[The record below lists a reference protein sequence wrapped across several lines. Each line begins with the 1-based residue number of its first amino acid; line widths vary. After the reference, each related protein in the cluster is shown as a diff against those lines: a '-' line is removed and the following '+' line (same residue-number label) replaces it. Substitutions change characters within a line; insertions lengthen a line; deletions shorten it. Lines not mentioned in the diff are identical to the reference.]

1 MQNLKLLDYTKK
13 RLDGMYLVIYAIKNN
28 INIKKAKVDVYT
40 LVGVN
45 RKGLRDLVG
54 IYQDR
59 PLNNRYWLD
68 IFESLKSR
76 GLNEVLFL
84 AVDDNKN
91 LKRTAKIA
99 FPMINFVDSLT
110 FVISKFDKYTSEK
123 YARKVASRLY
133 KLYSQ
138 TTLNKF
144 KNEFNCF
151 KENYNNAIHQKLI
164 TKYLSNLEGY
174 YKYSANIRNLLF
186 KPSANTRIY
195 DRIRLSFK
203 SNENYIMD
211 LNEIYGID
219 ISKDQVAKFADTIT
233 TTVEKWLSRPLKK
246 LYVFTYANCLY
257 IPVMNELK
265 SEKKAF
271 YIIIGVDVNWIKDIL
286 GIWCDKTESATFW
299 TSVFEDIKARGVE
312 DILYTTSDGIAGFK
326 GSLETVFPKT
336 QAQRCVVHL
345 ARNLYKICPQKQASQ
360 VMQGFKTIY
369 SASCLEI
376 AQIELENFKKKF
388 TDMPKV
394 ITKVEEYMQYI
405 DPLFELPYEIRKA
418 IYTSNSIESVN
429 SALRKVTN
437 GEGSFSSEESVY
449 KVLYLRVQELQKKWK
464 RPIPNWNKISIQL
477 AELFGER
484 YTKYL
489 DI

>member
-1 MQNLKLLDYTKK
+1 M
-13 RLDGMYLVIYAIKNN
+13 
-28 INIKKAKVDVYT
+28 
-40 LVGVN
+40 
-45 RKGLRDLVG
+45 
-54 IYQDR
+54 
-59 PLNNRYWLD
+59 
-68 IFESLKSR
+68 
-76 GLNEVLFL
+76 
-84 AVDDNKN
+84 DDNLTKM
-91 LKRTAKIA
+91 LVEEAKR
-99 FPMINFVDSLT
+99 
-110 FVISKFDKYTSEK
+110 
-123 YARKVASRLY
+123 
-133 KLYSQ
+133 
-138 TTLNKF
+138 KF
-144 KNEFNCF
+144 KNGEIKSGTDVEDFMDNLFQPVLQGLLNTELDNMLNYDRYAHNSKTDNSRNGFCKEKKVQTRYGTVTLKTPRDRNGDF
-151 KENYNNAIHQKLI
+151 KPIIVPKGENKLGKFEEI
-164 TKYLSNLEGY
+164 VLSLCAKGMSYRDISNLL
-174 YKYSANIRNLLF
+174 K
-186 KPSANTRIY
+186 
-195 DRIRLSFK
+195 
-203 SNENYIMD
+203 
-211 LNEIYGID
+211 EIYGVN

-246 LYVFTYANCLY
+246 LYVFTYADCLY
-257 IPVMNELK
+257 IPVMSELK

-271 YIIIGVDVNWIKDIL
+271 YVIIGVDVNGIKDIL

-345 ARNLYKICPQKQASQ
+345 ARNLYKICPKKQANQ

-369 SASCLEI
+369 SASCLEE

-388 TDMPKV
+388 SNMPKV

-405 DPLFELPYEIRKA
+405 EPLFELPDEIRKA

-437 GEGSFSSEESVY
+437 GKGSFSSEESVY
-449 KVLYLRVQELQKKWK
+449 KVLYLRVKELQEKWK

-477 AELFGER
+477 AELFGDR

-489 DI
+489 EI

>member
-1 MQNLKLLDYTKK
+1 MDDNLTKMLVEEAKRKFENGEIKSGTDVEDFIDNLFQPVLQGLLNTE
-13 RLDGMYLVIYAIKNN
+13 LDNMLNYDRYAHNSKT
-28 INIKKAKVDVYT
+28 D
-40 LVGVN
+40 
-45 RKGLRDLVG
+45 
-54 IYQDR
+54 
-59 PLNNRYWLD
+59 NNRNGFCKEKKVQTRYGTITLKTPRDRNGDFEPIVVPKGENKLGKFEEIVLSLCAKGMSYRD
-68 IFESLKSR
+68 I
-76 GLNEVLFL
+76 
-84 AVDDNKN
+84 
-91 LKRTAKIA
+91 
-99 FPMINFVDSLT
+99 
-110 FVISKFDKYTSEK
+110 
-123 YARKVASRLY
+123 
-133 KLYSQ
+133 
-138 TTLNKF
+138 
-144 KNEFNCF
+144 
-151 KENYNNAIHQKLI
+151 
-164 TKYLSNLEGY
+164 SNLL
-174 YKYSANIRNLLF
+174 K
-186 KPSANTRIY
+186 
-195 DRIRLSFK
+195 
-203 SNENYIMD
+203 
-211 LNEIYGID
+211 EIYGVD

-246 LYVFTYANCLY
+246 LYVFTYADCLY

-271 YIIIGVDVNWIKDIL
+271 YVIIGVDVSGIKDIL

-312 DILYTTSDGIAGFK
+312 DILYTTSDGIAVFK

-336 QAQRCVVHL
+336 QTQRCVVHL
-345 ARNLYKICPQKQASQ
+345 ARNLYKICPKKQASQ

-369 SASCLEI
+369 SASCLEV

-405 DPLFELPYEIRKA
+405 EPLFELPDEIRKA

-437 GEGSFSSEESVY
+437 GKGSFSSEESVY
-449 KVLYLRVQELQKKWK
+449 KILYLRVQELQEKWK